1 MKKIF
6 SLQYPSPKRFS
17 STDMIAME
25 KDRKNKQSCISSKLY
40 DFIEILRDANITISA
55 DEVIALFSAVIEVDL
70 GEKDIFRQTLKTTLV
85 KEYTDIPVFDKCFDE
100 YFSSRERFFDG
111 MDSESLEDFTEQM
124 SGSFMNEINNQ
135 LEKFIETLDPAIL
148 IEKTSEEIM
157 QMFLDELPES
167 NASGGADGMGIFRSR
182 GGATGSFYSRSENGE
197 TEQKNIEELL
207 DLIRNMINL
216 KVSKRNIGVILK
228 NREDYLLNKFIYQ
241 LKPQEIKEMRE
252 LVNRFGQKLKN
263 RISLRKKRVKHGG
276 IDIKQT
282 FRTNLQYGGV
292 PFKLFYK
299 TKKIDRPQLVVMVD
313 VSRSVN
319 QYSHFM
325 LLLTYSLQSLFSKV
339 RTFAFI
345 SNMVEITDLFREM
358 DPERAIN
365 SMFTDVDFTYGWGS
379 NYGRCFDQFIENHSD
394 ALTRKTSVLILGD
407 ARNNNNDAGLESFRK
422 IRDKTKNLFW
432 LNPDKKHLWD
442 WNDSIASIY
451 GYYCKEMKEVNNFL
465 DLSEFIDKLFIDTK

>member
-1 MKKIF
+1 MNPVI
-6 SLQYPSPKRFS
+6 
-17 STDMIAME
+17 
-25 KDRKNKQSCISSKLY
+25 NQSHISGKLFE
-40 DFIEILRDANITISA
+40 FIEILRDANITISA
-55 DEVIALFSAVIEVDL
+55 DEVIALFNAVTEIEL
-70 GEKDIFRQTLKTTLV
+70 EEKNIFRQTLKTTLV
-85 KEYTDIPVFDKCFDE
+85 KDYTDIPVFDRCFDE
-100 YFSSRERFFDG
+100 YFSSRQRFFDG
-111 MDSESLEDFTEQM
+111 MDSDDLINFTDRV
-124 SGSFMNEINNQ
+124 SNNVVNEIDSQ
-135 LEKFIETLDPAIL
+135 LEKFIDSLDPAIL
-148 IEKTSEEIM
+148 LEKSAEEIM
-157 QMFLDELPES
+157 QMFLDDLPES
-167 NASGGADGMGIFRSR
+167 DSSGGGEGMGIFRSR
-182 GGATGSFYSRSENGE
+182 GGATGSYYSRSESGE
-197 TEQKNIEELL
+197 TDQKNMDEILA
-207 DLIRNMINL
+207 IIKNMINL
-216 KVSKRNIGVILK
+216 KITRRNIGKTLK
-228 NREDYLLNKFIYQ
+228 NREDFLLNKFIYQ
-241 LKPQEIKEMRE
+241 LTPQEIKEMRE
-252 LVNRFGQKLKN
+252 IVNRFGQKLKS

-276 IDIKQT
+276 IDIKRT

-319 QYSHFM
+319 QYSRFM

-365 SMFTDVDFTYGWGS
+365 SMFTDINFTYGWGS

-407 ARNNNNDAGLESFRK
+407 ARNNDNDPGLDSFQK
-422 IRDKTKNLFW
+422 IHDKTRNVFW

-442 WNDSIASIY
+442 WNDSLASLY

-465 DLSEFIDKLFIDTK
+465 DLSGFIDKLFIDTK